1 MNFFILEKQRKQ
13 GGKPVQEPVLLLAC
27 SLLKQ
32 NSRKGGSNLS
42 NLSKTEQQPK
52 GSSTEHV
59 KMFINGEWVNSSSG
73 GRREIVNPATGEV
86 IATAAEGTAED
97 VDTAVQAAKYAFYDG
112 GWWDTPAVERARL
125 LLAAAQSLEESMEEF
140 ALLET
145 LNNGKPLREARYDVS
160 DAIAC
165 FRYYAGLATKPTGQT
180 YEVPDGQQAM
190 VVREPIGVCGQIVPW
205 NYPLLMSV
213 WKLAPAL
220 AAGNT
225 VVFKP
230 AELTPM
236 TAVKLFEILEEVGFP
251 KGVVN
256 LVLGQGSVV
265 GQAIA
270 EHHAVDKV
278 AFTGGTATG
287 RKIMEASLGNLK
299 KVTLELGGKSPN
311 IVFADADMDT
321 AVDYA
326 LFGIFANQGQV
337 CAAGSRLLLE
347 ESIYDEFI
355 ERMVEKAR
363 HIRVGPGLDERS
375 QMGPLISEAHRNKV
389 LDYIKLGKQEGA
401 TLVLGGNR
409 ITEGKLGEGYF
420 VEPTIF
426 INTTSE
432 MTIVKEE
439 IFGPVLAVQKF
450 RDEAEAIKLANDTI
464 YGLAGAVFT
473 NNVAKAYRVIK
484 KVRAGITWINSY
496 HPTYNEAPWGG
507 FKQSGNGR
515 ELGTFGY
522 EAYTEVKQ
530 INNNLNIQPTGWFD
544 EE

>member
-1 MNFFILEKQRKQ
+1 M
-13 GGKPVQEPVLLLAC
+13 QETL
-27 SLLKQ
+27 Q
-32 NSRKGGSNLS
+32 NNTQKEG
-42 NLSKTEQQPK
+42 TEALDL
-52 GSSTEHV
+52 
-59 KMFINGEWVNSSSG
+59 KMFINGEWVGSTSG
-73 GRREIVNPATGEV
+73 EKRDVLNPATGEV
-86 IATAAEGTAED
+86 IATAAEGTEKD
-97 VDTAVQAAKYAFYDG
+97 VDAAVEAAKYAFYEG
-112 GWWDTPAVERARL
+112 GWWGTPAVERARL
-125 LLAAAQSLEESMEEF
+125 LFKIADKLEEKAEELAA
-140 ALLET
+140 LET
-145 LNNGKPLREARYDVS
+145 LDNGKPLREARFDID
-160 DAIAC
+160 DAAAC

-190 VVREPIGVCGQIVPW
+190 VIREPIGVCGQIIPW
-205 NYPLLMSV
+205 NFPLLMSA

-220 AAGNT
+220 AAGNS

-230 AELTPM
+230 SEVTPV
-236 TAVKLFEILEEVGFP
+236 TAVKLFEILEEVGVP
-251 KGVVN
+251 KGVAN
-256 LVLGQGSVV
+256 LVLGAGPVV

-270 EHHAVDKV
+270 EHEEIDKV

-311 IVFADADMDT
+311 IVFADSDFET

-326 LFGIFANQGQV
+326 LFGIFCNQGQV
-337 CAAGSRLLLE
+337 CSAGSRLLLE
-347 ESIYDEFI
+347 ESIYDQFI
-355 ERMVEKAR
+355 ASLTAKAKQ
-363 HIRVGPGLDERS
+363 IKVGSGSDERTH
-375 QMGPLISEAHRNKV
+375 MGPVVSEAHMNKI
-389 LDYIKLGKQEGA
+389 LSYIEIGKEEGA
-401 TLVLGGNR
+401 KLIVGGNR
-409 ITEGKLGEGYF
+409 IKGEGLENGYF

-426 INTTSE
+426 VDTTPE
-432 MTIVKEE
+432 MRIVQEE
-439 IFGPVLAVQKF
+439 IFGPVLVVQKF
-450 RDEAEAIKLANDTI
+450 KDEAEALRLANDTK

-473 NNVAKAYRVIK
+473 NDIAKAYRVIK

-530 INNNLNIQPTGWFD
+530 INNNLDIQPTGWFD